1 MVTTKVQYPL
11 SGSFLIRLKSIQ
23 SSRYHSLESE
33 NIVLDATTRYHFMNI
48 IIAPVVIM
56 LHMIAIIIN
65 IIIHLWRSMID
76 LNEPLHLY
84 LYLIFASWLLA

>member
-1 MVTTKVQYPL
+1 
-11 SGSFLIRLKSIQ
+11 
-23 SSRYHSLESE
+23 
-33 NIVLDATTRYHFMNI
+33 MNI